1 MFQYFILELNHE
13 DNYNTSV
20 THQILFLVGVVIGVI
35 IFFLTII
42 KTYSPNL
49 KCLNSGAPIYI
60 LIGIHF
66 LGHPTFFSLT
76 MNFWYFGDIYI

>member
-35 IFFLTII
+35 IFFLLQLQQNIFGYPGSFSVFQTI
-42 KTYSPNL
+42 Y
-49 KCLNSGAPIYI
+49 
-60 LIGIHF
+60 
-66 LGHPTFFSLT
+66 
-76 MNFWYFGDIYI
+76 